1 MNALAF
7 CGDEQCKQQ
16 VLKHLRG
23 LRQGGAW
30 VTRPLHWNGT
40 AGSLVGSLLRGE
52 VLNEWVSR
60 FGLPKWLALAL
71 DELFVAAPSVDEG
84 VGQGIAMLEA
94 IATGATLD
102 VAGSHLLL
110 GLLEDADLAAAAAD
124 HGALVETLRR
134 VRALHG
140 SRCADEPVAAAAWRA
155 VRRDTVALTDT
166 LPSGSP
172 LAAVGACIEAA
183 AWDPASSR
191 TVVSDTLRNWLVA
204 KTVAA
209 TSVHWSADDEARVNR
224 IGERLYADARAQ
236 ATDPEA
242 FIDVFKL
249 LEDQHPDEAAGI
261 KAHAHR
267 QHEQR
272 IQAWRHAAALLLDAL
287 CDVGRPLAPPL
298 IPRVHLFSN
307 PARSGMSISPD
318 GVWLA
323 WLASDGGAM
332 NIWAAPRQHTE
343 QARQI
348 TFDRHRGIQ
357 GFSWSYMPGMLL
369 YSQDLDGDENWRLF
383 GADAAGG
390 GSRELTPV
398 KPGARVSLQAVSRER
413 RGEIAVMLNE
423 RDPRYPDLYLLDLAS
438 GTLTLLEENTG
449 FAGFLLDDRYQV
461 HLAIRNRDEG
471 GSDIL
476 RRGDGGQWQ
485 PWITLGHEDSRGSG
499 PSHFSADGRT
509 LYFFDS
515 RGRDT
520 AALCAIDLSSDRCT
534 VLAHDVRADIGGVI
548 TDPLDYRPLAY
559 GLTYDRYRLHV
570 LDETIRADIEFL
582 DANILGEWRMSGS
595 TEDSSL
601 WLVSAFSDVMPPV
614 IWLYDRAMRTLTHLL
629 DLRPELAG
637 ARLARMRPVVIKAR
651 DGLSLV
657 SYLTLPVDADV
668 GTEVP
673 RVTAPLPLV
682 LLVHGG
688 PWTRDSFGYN
698 GMHQWLAN
706 RGYAVLAVN
715 FRGSTGFGKAF
726 VNAADGEWGRRMDGD
741 LEDAVQWAVDQGIAD
756 PTRLAIFGGSYGG
769 YAVLS
774 ALTRYPLRYACGID
788 VVGPSNLETLL
799 ASIPAYWEADRV
811 RQYRAIADPRTPE
824 GLAVLRDRSPL
835 HRAAAIR
842 SPLLV
847 AQGANDPRVKQA
859 ESEQMVAALKANDIP
874 VTYALYADEGH
885 GFVREANR
893 MSFNALCES
902 FLARHLGGREETWT
916 PEDFSGTSLRIV
928 ENGMPVS
935 S

>member
-7 CGDEQCKQQ
+7 CGNQQCKQQ
-16 VLKHLRG
+16 AMEHLRG
-23 LRQGGAW
+23 LRQGGTW
-30 VTRPLHWNGT
+30 VTRPLHWNGS

-52 VLNEWVSR
+52 DLDEWVSR

-71 DELFVAAPSVDEG
+71 DELFVAAPSVEEG
-84 VGQGIAMLEA
+84 VDQGIAMLDA
-94 IATGATLD
+94 IAPGARLD
-102 VAGSHLLL
+102 AAGSQFLR
-110 GLLEDADLAAAAAD
+110 GLLEDADLAAAVAG
-124 HGALVETLRR
+124 HGALAEAQRR
-134 VRALHG
+134 VAALHG
-140 SRCADEPVAAAAWRA
+140 SRRADEPAVAAAWRTA
-155 VRRDTVALTDT
+155 RRDTVALTDT
-166 LPSGSP
+166 LPTGSP
-172 LAAVGACIEAA
+172 LAATGACIEAA

-191 TVVSDTLRNWLVA
+191 TVVSDALRNWLIA

-209 TSVHWSADDEARVNR
+209 TSGHWSADDEERVDR
-224 IGERLYADARAQ
+224 LSEHLYAQAREQ
-236 ATDPEA
+236 ASDPEA
-242 FIDVFKL
+242 FIDLFKL
-249 LEDQHPDEAAGI
+249 LEEHHPDEAAGI

-272 IQAWRHAAALLLDAL
+272 ILAWRRAAALMLDAL
-287 CDVGRPLAPPL
+287 RSAGCALVPAL
-298 IPRVHLFSN
+298 IPRAHLFAN

-323 WLASDGGAM
+323 WLATDGGAM
-332 NIWAAPRQHTE
+332 NIWAAPRQHPG

-348 TFDRHRGIQ
+348 TFDHHRGIQ
-357 GFSWSYMPGMLL
+357 GFSWSYVPGMLL

-398 KPGARVSLQAVSRER
+398 KPGARVSLLAVSRDR
-413 RGEIAVMLNE
+413 RGEIVVMLNE

-438 GTLTLLEENTG
+438 GALTLLEENTG

-461 HLAIRNRDEG
+461 HLAMRSRDEG

-485 PWITLGHEDSRGSG
+485 PWITLEHEDTRGSG

-520 AALCAIDLSSDRCT
+520 AALCAIDLASDSST
-534 VLAHDVRADIGGVI
+534 VLAHGHADIGGVI
-548 TDPLDYRPLAY
+548 TDPIDYRPLAY

-570 LDETIRADIEFL
+570 LDESIRADIDFL
-582 DANILGEWRMSGS
+582 NANFRGEWRMSGG
-595 TEDSSL
+595 TDDGGL
-601 WLVSAFSDVMPPV
+601 WLVSAFSDVKPPV
-614 IWLYDRAMRTLTHLL
+614 VWLYDRTTRTLTHLL
-629 DLRPELAG
+629 DLRPELAD
-637 ARLARMRPVVIKAR
+637 ARLARMRPVIIDSR
-651 DGLSLV
+651 DGLPLV
-657 SYLTLPVDADV
+657 SYLTLPVDADA

-673 RVTAPLPLV
+673 SVTAPLPLV
-682 LLVHGG
+682 MLVHGG

-726 VNAADGEWGRRMDGD
+726 VNAADGEWGRRMDED

-756 PTRLAIFGGSYGG
+756 PARLAIFGGSYGG

-774 ALTRYPLRYACGID
+774 ALTRYPERYACGID

-902 FLARHLGGREETWT
+902 FLARHLGGREEAWT
-916 PEDFSGTSLRIV
+916 PEDFAGTSLRIV
-928 ENGMPVS
+928 ENGMPTS
-935 S
+935 P